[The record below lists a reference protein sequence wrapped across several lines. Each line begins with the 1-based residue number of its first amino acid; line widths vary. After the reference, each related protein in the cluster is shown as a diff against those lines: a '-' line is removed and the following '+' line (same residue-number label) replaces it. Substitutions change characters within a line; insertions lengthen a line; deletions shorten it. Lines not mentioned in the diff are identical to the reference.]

1 MGMSAGGN
9 SSGLASDINVTPMID
24 ILLVLLIIFMA
35 ITPVSP
41 KGLDALVPQPPK
53 NPQKQQNDDRTIVVQ
68 IIHKNGPGGP
78 TYKINDQDVAKADLQ
93 NKLTA
98 IFASRAEK
106 VMFVHGDADLDF
118 APVANAIDIGKAAGV
133 DHIGLITPK
142 VEAGQ

>member
-9 SSGLASDINVTPMID
+9 SSGLSSDINVTPMID

-53 NPQKQQNDDRTIVVQ
+53 NPQKQQDNDRTIVVQ
-68 IIHKNGPGGP
+68 VVHKAGAQPA
-78 TYKINDQDVAKADLQ
+78 YKINDTDVAKTDLQ
-93 NKLTA
+93 NKLEA

-106 VMFVHGDADLDF
+106 VMFIKGDPDLDF

>member
-1 MGMSAGGN
+1 MGMSTGSN
-9 SSGLASDINVTPMID
+9 SSGLTSDINVTPMID

-53 NPQKQQNDDRTIVVQ
+53 NPQQQKPDDRTIVVQ
-68 IIHKNGPGGP
+68 IGHKAGGTP
-78 TYKINDQDVAKADLQ
+78 TYKINDQDVVKNDLQ

-98 IFASRAEK
+98 IFESRAEK
-106 VMFVHGDADLDF
+106 VMFIKGDPDLDF
-118 APVANAIDIGKAAGV
+118 APIANAIDIGKAAGV